1 VRRTGRR
8 LCFHR
13 CPFLSRKIWWPFFLE
28 RFILHC
34 RRPGLVLS
42 LQEQFQFFFPG
53 FDFFGSKSC
62 HKRCSQGELF
72 PLVLLPSQ
80 PTVQFSMP
88 FSFLLALWRSV
99 FAALTVGTAIPLW
112 RSGAARAMQAH
123 TDPEPSVPV
132 PAQVAPTRLRLT
144 AAQIQFV
151 SPTSASAYRFLN
163 LRTSLCLLHA

>member
-1 VRRTGRR
+1 VRRTGRH

-13 CPFLSRKIWWPFFLE
+13 CPFLSRKIWWPFFFE

-42 LQEQFQFFFPG
+42 LQEQFQFFFPD

-62 HKRCSQGELF
+62 HRRCSQGELF

-80 PTVQFSMP
+80 RTVQFSMP

-99 FAALTVGTAIPLW
+99 FAALTVGTAFPLGGCSGHASPH
-112 RSGAARAMQAH
+112 RSRAKRAGPC
-123 TDPEPSVPV
+123 TS
-132 PAQVAPTRLRLT
+132 
-144 AAQIQFV
+144 
-151 SPTSASAYRFLN
+151 SSSYSASADRSPDSICVAHK
-163 LRTSLCLLHA
+163 RLCLSIPQSAH

>member
-53 FDFFGSKSC
+53 FDFFGSRSC

-99 FAALTVGTAIPLW
+99 FAALTVGTAFPLGGCSGHASPH
-112 RSGAARAMQAH
+112 RSRAKRAGPC
-123 TDPEPSVPV
+123 TS
-132 PAQVAPTRLRLT
+132 
-144 AAQIQFV
+144 
-151 SPTSASAYRFLN
+151 SSSYSASADRSPDSICVAHK
-163 LRTSLCLLHA
+163 RLCLSIPQSAH